1 MRVAAYVRVA
11 GIAAVLGGCAVQAR
25 QLDLNS
31 ASPAQLAKLPGIG
44 RAEAERI
51 VAERPFMTKDD
62 LIRRRLVSREQF
74 DEIARD
80 LYVGPPGIPDFLKSV
95 PPMPEVE

>member
-1 MRVAAYVRVA
+1 MLAAITTILA
-11 GIAAVLGGCAVQAR
+11 GCVVQAH

-31 ASPAQLAKLPGIG
+31 ALPAELAKLPGISPDQV
-44 RAEAERI
+44 ERI

-62 LIRRRLVSREQF
+62 LLRLRLVSREQY

-80 LYVGPPGIPDFLKSV
+80 LYVGPPGIPDFLQSV
-95 PPMPEVE
+95 PPMPQVD